1 MKKEDIIKNLSTYS
15 PPEMVWER
23 IESELSNPSEGLKP
37 SEGLNLESNYS
48 KTRLLW
54 TIYLVAACVTA
65 LVVGSWWY
73 FQNPVENITY
83 SEEKINKSFVPT
95 TSLEVEKQNAK
106 IEAICAEKITVC
118 EKPEFKSL
126 KLELDELN
134 TAHKQLKEVI
144 GNYNPDPTLIAQLAD
159 IEIERSAVL
168 KKLVEKI

>member
-1 MKKEDIIKNLSTYS
+1 MKKEDIINNLSTYS

-23 IESELSNPSEGLKP
+23 IESELDKP
-37 SEGLNLESNYS
+37 
-48 KTRLLW
+48 KIIPLW
-54 TIYLVAACVTA
+54 KIYLAAACVTA

-106 IEAICAEKITVC
+106 IEAICAERVTVC

-144 GNYNPDPTLIAQLAD
+144 GNYNPDPTLVAQLAD
-159 IEIERSAVL
+159 IETERSAVL

>member
-1 MKKEDIIKNLSTYS
+1 MKKEDIINNLSIYS

-23 IESELSNPSEGLKP
+23 IESELDKP
-37 SEGLNLESNYS
+37 
-48 KTRLLW
+48 KIIPLW
-54 TIYLVAACVTA
+54 KIYLAAACVTA

-73 FQNPVENITY
+73 FQNPIENITY
-83 SEEKINKSFVPT
+83 SEEKINKSFVPN

>member
-1 MKKEDIIKNLSTYS
+1 MKKEDIINNLSTYS

-23 IESELSNPSEGLKP
+23 IENELDKP
-37 SEGLNLESNYS
+37 
-48 KTRLLW
+48 KTRSLW
-54 TIYLVAACVTA
+54 TIYLAAACVTA

-159 IEIERSAVL
+159 IETERSAVL

>member
-1 MKKEDIIKNLSTYS
+1 MKKEDIINNLSTYS

-23 IESELSNPSEGLKP
+23 IESKLDKP
-37 SEGLNLESNYS
+37 
-48 KTRLLW
+48 KTRPLW
-54 TIYLVAACVTA
+54 TIYLAAACVTA

-83 SEEKINKSFVPT
+83 SEEKINKSFIPT

-106 IEAICAEKITVC
+106 IEAICAERVTVC

-134 TAHKQLKEVI
+134 TAHKRLKEVI
-144 GNYNPDPTLIAQLAD
+144 GSYNPDPTLVAQLAD
-159 IEIERSAVL
+159 IETERSAVL